1 MPNEKIFHH
10 SGNIEKKSFCRPH
23 KRRKSKKKNQHFL
36 CKVISYNT
44 SRDQITPKQQSKV
57 LKNEISI
64 NEDIMILGK

>member
-1 MPNEKIFHH
+1 M
-10 SGNIEKKSFCRPH
+10 KKFPIILAILKKKVFVALIKEGKTR
-23 KRRKSKKKNQHFL
+23 KKNQHFL

-44 SRDQITPKQQSKV
+44 SRDQITPKQQRKV